1 MILVKI
7 SNYAYLRYRWPMETD
22 KNLTMRND
30 GRYEARNIR
39 MRNDGRYEAR
49 YVKARDENGRAIY
62 ASCYGKTK
70 EEALAKR
77 ARAEQEILIK
87 ENKPAGLNL
96 LILGAGSHGQ
106 EVYEIASQLHVFC
119 RIDFLDD
126 DENKDY
132 VIGPWDCI
140 DELRDEYA
148 AAIVAVGNEELRKY
162 WSARLV
168 QAGYVMP
175 TLVHPSA
182 IVSPKATLG
191 AGTVIGARAAISPGA
206 RIGAGCI
213 IAAGVA
219 LSRDE
224 NIEDWAHIE
233 IGGKV

>member
-1 MILVKI
+1 M
-7 SNYAYLRYRWPMETD
+7 
-22 KNLTMRND
+22 
-30 GRYEARNIR
+30 
-39 MRNDGRYEAR
+39 
-49 YVKARDENGRAIY
+49 
-62 ASCYGKTK
+62 
-70 EEALAKR
+70 
-77 ARAEQEILIK
+77 
-87 ENKPAGLNL
+87 
-96 LILGAGSHGQ
+96 GAGSHGQ